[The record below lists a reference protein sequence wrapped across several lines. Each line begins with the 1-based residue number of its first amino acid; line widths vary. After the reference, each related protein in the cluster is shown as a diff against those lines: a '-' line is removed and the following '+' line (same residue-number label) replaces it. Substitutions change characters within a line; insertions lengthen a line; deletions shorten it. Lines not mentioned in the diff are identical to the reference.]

1 MNTPAFPSG
10 EVAGKIGC
18 CFFSFSGC
26 GRIGRSA
33 VSEVGK
39 SSIINRLTGR
49 KVAMKA
55 KICPTKT
62 PRFWRLAKRF
72 QSVWRLNH
80 EVYFMWLFLKG
91 EMVRKKVRLILDD

>member
-1 MNTPAFPSG
+1 MVG
-10 EVAGKIGC
+10 LVGQL
-18 CFFSFSGC
+18 
-26 GRIGRSA
+26 

-55 KICPTKT
+55 KIFPNKT
-62 PRFWRLAKRF
+62 PHFWRLAKRF

-80 EVYFMWLFLKG
+80 EVYVMWFFLKR
-91 EMVRKKVRLILDD
+91 EMFYKKSEVDFG

>member
-1 MNTPAFPSG
+1 MGGLIS
-10 EVAGKIGC
+10 VAVV
-18 CFFSFSGC
+18 FTSFSGC

-55 KICPTKT
+55 KIFPNKT

-72 QSVWRLNH
+72 QSAWRLNH
-80 EVYFMWLFLKG
+80 EVYFMWLFPKG